1 MAEAAIRKC
10 KKLWSCETFG
20 DLGWGDRHHALQGVV
35 GGVKYGKV
43 RSFFIQVALYNQSL
57 HTERA

>member
-1 MAEAAIRKC
+1 
-10 KKLWSCETFG
+10 
-20 DLGWGDRHHALQGVV
+20 VV